1 MENYD
6 LEIDTHLENFIIP
19 DGIVVIG
26 ADCVLVSSNE
36 AVERITG
43 FKDIELIKQKCD
55 VLFRDDDNNNHNI
68 VIDALTTGQTYS
80 NLSIYINCKN
90 GDKKNVLASITPV
103 HKGKENII
111 GVIFVFRDTKEM
123 LLLAKELEKKTTQLI
138 NERNKL
144 EAIFNSNIEGTFTID
159 NNWFITSFNKSAE
172 KITGY
177 KREEAIGQKCWNIF
191 KSNIC
196 QNGCH
201 MEQTMTKG
209 KATLGNELTIF
220 NKNNKIIPIRVN
232 SGILVDNKNI
242 KIGAVETFIDIS
254 EIKNLSEHILEKFK
268 LENIVGTSKKME
280 KIFSLCKSV
289 SQTRSS
295 VLLTGESG
303 TGKELVA
310 RAIHIGSSEKN
321 APFVALNCSAFAE
334 SLIESE
340 LFGHEAG
347 AFTGAIKTKMGHFEL
362 AQGGTLFL
370 DEIGDISSAV
380 QTKLLRVL
388 ETRQFERVGGTK
400 TIKMDV
406 RIIAATNKNLQEEI
420 QSGRFREDL
429 LFRINVMHINLP
441 PLRERIEDL
450 PLLIEHFLSSFN
462 RKFNKF
468 IQGLSSAAY
477 KIFLFY
483 NWPGNIRELE
493 NVLEHCFILCTGSTI
508 ELDHLP
514 ERLLTGSVASN
525 TITVKLPL
533 QNAEIDVINKAL
545 KKHDFNKTKAAAE
558 LGIDKSTLWRKMK
571 RFNIK

>member
-1 MENYD
+1 M
-6 LEIDTHLENFIIP
+6 
-19 DGIVVIG
+19 
-26 ADCVLVSSNE
+26 
-36 AVERITG
+36 
-43 FKDIELIKQKCD
+43 
-55 VLFRDDDNNNHNI
+55 
-68 VIDALTTGQTYS
+68 
-80 NLSIYINCKN
+80 
-90 GDKKNVLASITPV
+90 
-103 HKGKENII
+103 HKGKDNII
-111 GVIFVFRDTKEM
+111 GVVFVFRDTKEM

-177 KREEAIGQKCWNIF
+177 KREEAIGKKCWNIF

-209 KATLGNELTIF
+209 KATLGNELTIY
-220 NKNNKIIPIRVN
+220 NKNNKIIPIKVN
-232 SGILVDNKNI
+232 SGILVDNKNV

-400 TIKMDV
+400 TINMDV
-406 RIIAATNKNLQEEI
+406 RIIAATNKNLQDEI
-420 QSGRFREDL
+420 KSGRFREDL
-429 LFRINVMHINLP
+429 LFRINVMQIHLP

-462 RKFNKF
+462 SKFNKY
-468 IQGLSSAAY
+468 INGLSSAAY

-493 NVLEHCFILCTGSTI
+493 NVLEHCFILCTGNTI

-514 ERLLTGSVASN
+514 ERLLTGSTVAN
-525 TITVKLPL
+525 TITEKSPL

-545 KKHDFNKTKAAAE
+545 KKHDFNKKK
-558 LGIDKSTLWRKMK
+558 GCCRIG
-571 RFNIK
+571 N